1 MPTIIEMPRLSD
13 TMKEG
18 TLARWILEEGSPVEP
33 GDELAE
39 VETDKAV
46 MTFES
51 FDDRLSP
58 T

>member
-1 MPTIIEMPRLSD
+1 MANVVEMPRLSD

-18 TLARWILEEGSPVEP
+18 TLARWISNVGETIEA
-33 GDELAE
+33 GDEFAE

-51 FDDRLSP
+51 FEDGVL
-58 T
+58 